1 MPTCERIFIFRL
13 LYLIATFIIQ
23 PVNVLHLADHDEFV
37 TVRADGAVVIKARA
51 SCA

>member
-13 LYLIATFIIQ
+13 LNLIATFIIQ

-37 TVRADGAVVIKARA
+37 AVRADGAVVVKARA